1 MRFLAKRQSRHSISL
16 TMQEM
21 NRPIINGRAQVV
33 VGDTTSHGG
42 KVISG
47 SPTTTWG
54 PGKIPIARVGDM
66 VTCPK
71 CEPHLFPIIEGS
83 GIFTD
88 NYMAVA
94 THGDRVA
101 CGATLI
107 AAARPLNHEFGPDDL
122 HFNDKY
128 VLRDSQ
134 GIAMPNTYYG
144 VKFPNGSTSFFTTND
159 SGETEFFDTQD
170 EMKNLTFFIAG

>member
-1 MRFLAKRQSRHSISL
+1 MLFTNAIERKV
-16 TMQEM
+16 T
-21 NRPIINGRAQVV
+21 RPIINGKAQVV
-33 VGDTTSHGG
+33 VGDATSHGG

-71 CEPHLFPIIEGS
+71 CKPHLFPIVEGS
-83 GIFTD
+83 GLFTD

-94 THGDRVA
+94 THGDKVA

-107 AAARPLNHEFGPDDL
+107 AAARPLDYNFGPDDL
-122 HFNDKY
+122 HFNDRY
-128 VLRDSQ
+128 ILRDSE
-134 GIAMPNTYYG
+134 GVPMPNTYYG
-144 VKFPNGSTSFFTTND
+144 VKFPNGSTSFFTTSE

-170 EMKNLTFFIAG
+170 EIKDLNFFIAG